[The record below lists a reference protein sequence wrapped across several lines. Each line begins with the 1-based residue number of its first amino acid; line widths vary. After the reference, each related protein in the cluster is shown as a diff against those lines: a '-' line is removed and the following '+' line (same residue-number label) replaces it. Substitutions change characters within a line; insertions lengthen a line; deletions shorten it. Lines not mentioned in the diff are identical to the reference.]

1 MKYRERTY
9 RNKVSDNS
17 LISFNVCVRETDLFI
32 RSDKNLL
39 DAALRS
45 VYKYRGYIESYIKH
59 HPDFLTSLN
68 PITDDKFAPPIVRDM
83 LKTSSMVGV
92 GPMASVAGAIAE
104 YVGIDLL
111 DSSCN
116 VIVENGGDIFLNSES
131 DITIAIFA
139 GDSPLSYKLRLRL
152 KSEQMPMGVCTSSG
166 TVGHSL
172 SFGKADA
179 ICVLSKS
186 ATMAD
191 AAATAVGNLLKNK
204 FDIERALKKGVE
216 IEGVEG
222 IVIIMG
228 ESFGAIGE
236 VELI

>member
-17 LISFNVCVRETDLFI
+17 LISFHVSVRETDLFI
-32 RSDKNLL
+32 RSDQDLS
-39 DAALRS
+39 DVAFRS
-45 VYKYRGYIESYIKH
+45 VYKYRAFIESYIKY

-83 LKTSSMVGV
+83 LKTSSVAGV

-111 DSSCN
+111 DLSCN
-116 VIVENGGDIFLNSES
+116 VIVENGGDIFLNTES

-139 GDSPLSYKLRLRL
+139 GDSPLSYKLRLCL
-152 KSEQMPMGVCTSSG
+152 KSEKMPMGVCTSSG

-179 ICVLSKS
+179 VCILSKS

-204 FDIERALKKGVE
+204 FDIKMALEKGIE
-216 IEGVEG
+216 IEGVDG

-228 ESFGAIGE
+228 ESFGAVGD